1 MQPCPTTPYINVFDL
16 LGGLW
21 GTGKIALQDKA
32 NIYVLK
38 DRIKTLRNQ
47 DAGVILVHVAENKSK
62 VRLYI
67 QLLEFVIIYV
77 NIYKFLYLNRD
88 IQMKHCLEVL
98 I

>member
-1 MQPCPTTPYINVFDL
+1 MYSIRS
-16 LGGLW
+16 GGLW

-62 VRLYI
+62 VRVYI
-67 QLLEFVIIYV
+67 YSTT
-77 NIYKFLYLNRD
+77 
-88 IQMKHCLEVL
+88 
-98 I
+98 